1 MGKNAVLKGWL
12 ANESWKNQDQR
23 PLYTNKW
30 GEISVSISSHTWPLE
45 AKCEYTNKCII
56 SNSLWTFA
64 KAHGLSRKI
73 TVWCNRRNMCFC
85 SAVRSFYRET
95 ILGILRGNARF
106 LWPCL
111 FEAGKDLKII
121 TYIKGNLLDIRRL
134 NTHAYM
140 RHIKTFL

>member
-1 MGKNAVLKGWL
+1 MNLEKIKIRDPFILINRGNSCFNKFLHLTLGGKMWIYKHVYHFKL
-12 ANESWKNQDQR
+12 
-23 PLYTNKW
+23 
-30 GEISVSISSHTWPLE
+30 
-45 AKCEYTNKCII
+45 
-56 SNSLWTFA
+56 LWTFA
-64 KAHGLSRKI
+64 KAYELSRKI

-134 NTHAYM
+134 NTHADM
-140 RHIKTFL
+140 RHIKIFL